1 MRPLSL
7 RIDYDLTEVEL
18 NIDAHFQSLIA
29 WLSTDVAHRNLTNL
43 AIMLAWA
50 DALTSVVA
58 TYSRSITTLRSTL
71 MANNI
76 FGALSGLASGAAP
89 TALKHLINLPINY
102 IRLRE
107 MKKLID
113 NVNKANEKN
122 LNFDWLK
129 PFMHPRLVKKGE
141 YVFRNKDLANQA
153 FIVVDGDVEIIERGV
168 ILKAGEIFGELAL
181 FTGSGHRT
189 ASAKCITDV
198 RLLYI
203 EYNHLEQLYFQN
215 PEFGLHLI
223 KLIVRRS
230 EATRLALQNG
240 Y

>member
-1 MRPLSL
+1 
-7 RIDYDLTEVEL
+7 L
-18 NIDAHFQSLIA
+18 NIDAQVQAIIA
-29 WLSTDVAHRNLTNL
+29 WLSTDVAQRNLTNL
-43 AIMLAWA
+43 AIMMAWA
-50 DALTSVVA
+50 DAFTSVLA
-58 TYSRSITTLRSTL
+58 TYGRSITSLRTTL

-76 FGALSGLASGAAP
+76 FGIISGLASGAVP
-89 TALKHLINLPINY
+89 TALKHTINLPINY

-113 NVNKANEKN
+113 NVNKANDKN

-129 PFMHPRLVKKGE
+129 PFMHPKIMKKGE
-141 YVFRNKDLANQA
+141 YVFRNADLADQA
-153 FIVVDGDVEIIERGV
+153 FIVVDGDVEIVERRV
-168 ILKAGEIFGELAL
+168 VLKSGEIFGELAL

-189 ASAKCITDV
+189 ATAKCITDV

-203 EYNHLEQLYFQN
+203 DYNDLEQLYFQN